1 MHSITLYYT
10 ADKHGPTADSSI
22 SGPTKSGVLLGQSRA
37 DPFEHPPLAFYGDPL
52 PDPDGCP
59 GSDGLLTGD
68 SRILQPET
76 RQTETCSLTN
86 CNLQQPAARGSD
98 STNLSSSAPLA
109 SQVFSLSIWSTSPTI
124 ETRRPLLAAITM
136 AESDK
141 YDVLE
146 KIGTLCTFLS
156 RYTVETDKRH
166 TQAMAPSASSERSAA
181 RPTA

>member
-1 MHSITLYYT
+1 MHSITQYYT
-10 ADKHGPTADSSI
+10 VRRHTWPHRGFFPFAFRAPPKVAFCT
-22 SGPTKSGVLLGQSRA
+22 GQSRA
-37 DPFEHPPLAFYGDPL
+37 VPIEQPPLAFCGDHL

-68 SRILQPET
+68 ARILQPET

-98 STNLSSSAPLA
+98 STNLSSSTPLA
-109 SQVFSLSIWSTSPTI
+109 SQVSSLSIWSTSPTI

-146 KIGTLCTFLS
+146 KIGTLCTSLS
-156 RYTVETDKRH
+156 RCTVETD
-166 TQAMAPSASSERSAA
+166 T
-181 RPTA
+181 